1 MLRCLVLLILLP
13 GLALAQSDISE
24 HDYQVNPDWPQLPP
38 GWILGE
44 TVAVTVDARSG
55 KHA

>member
-24 HDYQVNPDWPQLPP
+24 LDYQVDPDWPQLPA